1 MAFPQFEV
9 LSDLSTTTSGSF
21 WSFSYSSSV
30 TSGNIYG
37 IRLEVEETGVST
49 GCVRGI
55 RCEAVMGDTASAAL
69 LEAGLF
75 TAKVSDDTATVT
87 NIRVLSGTLSIGDDL
102 TVSGDVVC
110 INAHMQTRGDE
121 TISGVHAPVY
131 IKNEAHGGNGL
142 ECSAAIYCKT
152 YQLSGSVKG
161 FTYLIDGG
169 VTTDLLG
176 TAFLRLP
183 DDGTICADA
192 AASPLSTI
200 QNTDSTGFIAVVIGT
215 STRYIALYTAN

>member
-1 MAFPQFEV
+1 MGFPQFEV
-9 LSDLSTTTSGSF
+9 LGDLSTTSSGSF
-21 WSFSYSSSV
+21 WSFSYSSST

-55 RCEAVMGDTASAAL
+55 RCEAQMGDTASAAL

-75 TAKVSDDTATVT
+75 TAKVSEGTATVT
-87 NIRVLSGTLSIGDDL
+87 NIRALTGHVSIGESL

-110 INAHMQTRGDE
+110 VNAHMQTRSDE
-121 TISGVHAPVY
+121 SVTGIHSPLY
-131 IKNEAHGGNGL
+131 IKNEAVGGNGL
-142 ECSAAIYCKT
+142 ELDAAMYCIASS
-152 YQLSGSVKG
+152 LGGSTKG

-169 VTTDLLG
+169 TTTSLLG

-192 AASPLSTI
+192 AASPLSDI
-200 QNTDSTGFIAVVIGT
+200 QNTANTGFIAVTIGT
-215 STRYIALYTAN
+215 SLRYIALYTAN